1 MPTGGT
7 VGASRPIASFTLASS
22 GFFGGMNV
30 HTLLIANPKGGSGKT
45 TLATNVAGFLAGKR
59 QRVVLA
65 DEDPQQSS
73 THWLARRPALFP
85 KVHAKPADK
94 RDLSELDPHWLV
106 IDSPAGINGAELRTE
121 LRRADALI
129 VPISPSVF
137 DMAATARFLDT
148 IAQAKDVKEGKL
160 PVAVVG
166 MRVDPRTKSAAELD
180 AFLEASPFP
189 VVTHLRDTQTYVYC
203 ARDGASV
210 FDLPRSRG
218 EQDWEQW
225 RPLTRW
231 IGKQAGK

>member
-1 MPTGGT
+1 MQ
-7 VGASRPIASFTLASS
+7 
-22 GFFGGMNV
+22 
-30 HTLLIANPKGGSGKT
+30 TLLIANPKGGSGKT

-73 THWLARRPALFP
+73 THWLARRTPLFP
-85 KVHAKPADK
+85 KIHGKPVDK
-94 RDLSELDPHWLV
+94 RERKDLDPQWMV
-106 IDSPAGINGAELRTE
+106 IDSPAGMDGAELRVE

-148 IAQAKDVKEGKL
+148 ISQSKEVKDGAL
-160 PVAVVG
+160 PIAVVA
-166 MRVDPRTKSAAELD
+166 MRVDARTHSAAELD
-180 AFLEASPFP
+180 EFLAASPFP

-203 ARDGASV
+203 ARDGLSV

-231 IGKQAGK
+231 IAKRAAVKG